1 MSASV
6 GPQAAAAVAAAVQ
19 ATGAAAPVVDDVAKA
34 AAPLADDVA
43 KAAAPL
49 ADDAAKV
56 VVTAARS
63 GVSGT
68 WLGLGAG
75 AAGVAIT
82 LLDAWKQS
90 MGTGR
95 GITSDALVN
104 PTTITIG
111 GGAALLA
118 VGEKVA
124 VTSPVM
130 RNGLRTAGAALVL
143 GGIVGAIIGVVNT
156 FGNPLRRETDAATS
170 SQSQAPVRF
179 GTALPPA
186 PANLSGVEVASAEV
200 IGEGAVR
207 RVPVYVD
214 PRSATALPGVTSL
227 GEAIGHARAA
237 AQGDESFRSHAV
249 VQTLDGAYW
258 VMRLSGELDQV
269 DGPKYSDG
277 TKYDSRYEPQ
287 IGRRQQAVQAIAGVE
302 GHYAFPEGM
311 EATAPVQYTGEIP
324 WVTPPVTAPKPTT
337 PKPAEP
343 KPTEPAAPAGS

>member
-6 GPQAAAAVAAAVQ
+6 GPQAAAVATNTVAAA
-19 ATGAAAPVVDDVAKA
+19 APAVDDAAKA
-34 AAPLADDVA
+34 AAPIVDDVVR
-43 KAAAPL
+43 AAP
-49 ADDAAKV
+49 V
-56 VVTAARS
+56 VVRS

-75 AAGVAIT
+75 AAGMAIT

-95 GITSDALVN
+95 GITSDSLVN
-104 PTTITIG
+104 PTTISIG

-118 VGEKVA
+118 FGERVA
-124 VTSPVM
+124 TTSPVM
-130 RNGLRTAGAALVL
+130 RNGMRTAGAALVL
-143 GGIVGAIIGVVNT
+143 GGLVGAIVGAAHT
-156 FGNPLRRETDAATS
+156 FGNPLKRQTDVATS
-170 SQSQAPVRF
+170 NQSQAPVRF
-179 GTALPPA
+179 GTELPPA

-200 IGEGAVR
+200 IGEGRTVR

-214 PRSATALPGVTSL
+214 PRSAAPLPAGATL
-227 GEAIGHARAA
+227 GDAIGHARAA
-237 AQGDESFRSHAV
+237 AQADDAFRSHAV

-258 VMRLSGELDQV
+258 VMRLAGELDQV

-287 IGRRQQAVQAIAGVE
+287 IGRRQQAIQAIAGVE

-311 EATAPVQYTGEIP
+311 DATAPAQYTGDIP
-324 WVTPPVTAPKPTT
+324 WVTPPLPTPRATVPRPADPT
-337 PKPAEP
+337 P
-343 KPTEPAAPAGS
+343 TVPAAPAGS

>member
-1 MSASV
+1 M
-6 GPQAAAAVAAAVQ
+6 AAAVTAAA
-19 ATGAAAPVVDDVAKA
+19 TTAAPA
-34 AAPLADDVA
+34 ADDVA
-43 KAAAPL
+43 KAAAPIV
-49 ADDAAKV
+49 DDVVRAAPV
-56 VVTAARS
+56 VVRS
-63 GVSGT
+63 GMSGT
-68 WLGLGAG
+68 GLGFLAG
-75 AAGVAIT
+75 GAGIAIT

-104 PTTITIG
+104 PTTISIG

-118 VGEKVA
+118 FGERIA
-124 VTSPVM
+124 TTSPVM
-130 RNGLRTAGAALVL
+130 RNGLRTAGAALVI
-143 GGIVGAIIGVVNT
+143 GGLVGAIVGAANT
-156 FGNPLRRETDAATS
+156 FGNPLKRETDVATS
-170 SQSQAPVRF
+170 NQSQAPVRF
-179 GTALPPA
+179 GTELPPA

-200 IGEGAVR
+200 IGEGRSVR

-214 PRSATALPGVTSL
+214 PRSAAALPQGTSL

-237 AQGDESFRSHAV
+237 AQADDAFRSHAV

-269 DGPKYSDG
+269 DGPRYSDG

-311 EATAPVQYTGEIP
+311 EATAPAQYTGEIP
-324 WVTPPVTAPKPTT
+324 WVTPSLSAPKPATPKPTT
-337 PKPAEP
+337 P
-343 KPTEPAAPAGS
+343 TEPATPAGS